1 MNHLAYEVP
10 GANTKWETMVIAL
23 HNTRDLITQ
32 GTLSSVQRIC
42 SCTYSRG
49 HNKVPVPFASPFRA
63 TVLTVSVPFP
73 FRVRVWPRV
82 CLNGGVCSV
91 FLGCCGKV

>member
-1 MNHLAYEVP
+1 MREGGIIN
-10 GANTKWETMVIAL
+10 NTNVYM
-23 HNTRDLITQ
+23 
-32 GTLSSVQRIC
+32 
-42 SCTYSRG
+42 YSRG

-63 TVLTVSVPFP
+63 TVLTISVPFP

-82 CLNGGVCSV
+82 RLNGRVRSV

>member
-1 MNHLAYEVP
+1 MPVRYARFTVSAMQADMPYSPTPRLQQL
-10 GANTKWETMVIAL
+10 IA
-23 HNTRDLITQ
+23 
-32 GTLSSVQRIC
+32 TLTLYHV
-42 SCTYSRG
+42 TYSRG

-73 FRVRVWPRV
+73 FRVRVWPCVR
-82 CLNGGVCSV
+82 LNGRVRSV

>member
-1 MNHLAYEVP
+1 M
-10 GANTKWETMVIAL
+10 
-23 HNTRDLITQ
+23 
-32 GTLSSVQRIC
+32 
-42 SCTYSRG
+42 YSRG

-73 FRVRVWPRV
+73 FRVCVWPRV
-82 CLNGGVCSV
+82 RLNGRVRSV